1 MICSSLTP
9 TLAVS
14 TVRPAATVAV
24 TPHRARRPAPEKR
37 ATLLVACAPLTT
49 RRTIGRNDAASANQ
63 VPTLADALSSGAD
76 DGEHLLGVIDGAHV
90 EMALEDLVEGPVE
103 RAGDGGRQPVRE
115 GLQTDRA
122 DDRQPPGA
130 SSTAAGRLLG

>member
-49 RRTIGRNDAASANQ
+49 RMTIGRNDAASANQ
-63 VPTLADALSSGAD
+63 VPTLADAFSRALRTESISSAWSTERTSMWRSKTSSKARSSG
-76 DGEHLLGVIDGAHV
+76 
-90 EMALEDLVEGPVE
+90 PVM
-103 RAGDGGRQPVRE
+103 
-115 GLQTDRA
+115 
-122 DDRQPPGA
+122 
-130 SSTAAGRLLG
+130 TAASRSVRGLG